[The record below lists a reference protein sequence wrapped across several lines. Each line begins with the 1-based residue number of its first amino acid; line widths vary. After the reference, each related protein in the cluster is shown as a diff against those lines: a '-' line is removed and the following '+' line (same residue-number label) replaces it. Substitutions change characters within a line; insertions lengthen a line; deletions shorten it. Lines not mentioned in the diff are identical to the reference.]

1 MQKIKIQETNSQS
14 NSGNKI
20 QNPTQ
25 NLIEIKIQKQLK
37 SNAGNQ
43 DSETNVSSNELTKP
57 GEKTQND
64 MPTEKY
70 GINDYLDKVKE
81 YGKEASELT
90 TLLEGRK
97 ERAEKVNELQKKPG
111 LWKIVEKLSSLYES
125 LKYDL
130 KAIKKE
136 IEEAFKKS

>member
-1 MQKIKIQETNSQS
+1 MQ
-14 NSGNKI
+14 
-20 QNPTQ
+20 
-25 NLIEIKIQKQLK
+25 EI
-37 SNAGNQ
+37 Q
-43 DSETNVSSNELTKP
+43 DSETNVSSNELTRP
-57 GEKTQND
+57 SEKTQND

-97 ERAEKVNELQKKPG
+97 EGAEKVNELQKKPG
-111 LWKIVEKLSSLYES
+111 LWEIVEKLSSLYES

>member
-1 MQKIKIQETNSQS
+1 M
-14 NSGNKI
+14 
-20 QNPTQ
+20 
-25 NLIEIKIQKQLK
+25 K
-37 SNAGNQ
+37 S
-43 DSETNVSSNELTKP
+43 
-57 GEKTQND
+57 TQND

-81 YGKEASELT
+81 YGKEASELI

-97 ERAEKVNELQKKPG
+97 EREEKVNELQKKPG

-125 LKYDL
+125 SKYDL
-130 KAIKKE
+130 NAIKKE

>member
-1 MQKIKIQETNSQS
+1 
-14 NSGNKI
+14 
-20 QNPTQ
+20 
-25 NLIEIKIQKQLK
+25 
-37 SNAGNQ
+37 
-43 DSETNVSSNELTKP
+43 
-57 GEKTQND
+57 

-81 YGKEASELT
+81 YGKEASELI
-90 TLLEGRK
+90 TLLGR
-97 ERAEKVNELQKKPG
+97 EKRKGQKKLMNYKRSLR

-125 LKYDL
+125 SKYDL

>member
-1 MQKIKIQETNSQS
+1 
-14 NSGNKI
+14 
-20 QNPTQ
+20 
-25 NLIEIKIQKQLK
+25 
-37 SNAGNQ
+37 
-43 DSETNVSSNELTKP
+43 
-57 GEKTQND
+57 
-64 MPTEKY
+64 MPTENY

-130 KAIKKE
+130 NAIKKE

>member
-1 MQKIKIQETNSQS
+1 M
-14 NSGNKI
+14 KI

-25 NLIEIKIQKQLK
+25 NLNADKSRFRNSNLK
-37 SNAGNQ
+37 NLNAVINQ

-130 KAIKKE
+130 NAIKKE

>member
-1 MQKIKIQETNSQS
+1 M
-14 NSGNKI
+14 
-20 QNPTQ
+20 
-25 NLIEIKIQKQLK
+25 K
-37 SNAGNQ
+37 S
-43 DSETNVSSNELTKP
+43 
-57 GEKTQND
+57 TQND
-64 MPTEKY
+64 MPTENY

-97 ERAEKVNELQKKPG
+97 EGEEKVNELQKKPG

-125 LKYDL
+125 LKYDP